1 MFEEVKHLEAEAAV
15 DLPAVNGTATQIN
28 GTVGQVDSPEPGQQP
43 TEAAL
48 RSPSP
53 QHAEAGRKGA
63 FRIHELVRLGKSEAV
78 NRLDAFNKLY
88 EQEHGLKRGRQR
100 RRQLIEEGKLYEQ
113 EHGLSPRRKRR
124 TPRLKPQQVLKGLL
138 QTLWHVARPK
148 YRPDLR
154 RLLEVLDSGQA

>member
-1 MFEEVKHLEAEAAV
+1 MLQHTEQLESGQNALVSAETVASDQQTQV
-15 DLPAVNGTATQIN
+15 TPPSEPATRS
-28 GTVGQVDSPEPGQQP
+28 D
-43 TEAAL
+43 EAPADPL
-48 RSPSP
+48 QGNSQR
-53 QHAEAGRKGA
+53 HAEAGRKGA
-63 FRIHELVRLGKSEAV
+63 YRIHELVRLG
-78 NRLDAFNKLY
+78 R
-88 EQEHGLKRGRQR
+88 
-100 RRQLIEEGKLYEQ
+100 LYEQ

>member
-63 FRIHELVRLGKSEAV
+63 FRIHELVRLGK
-78 NRLDAFNKLY
+78 LY

-113 EHGLSPRRKRR
+113 EHSLSPRRKRR

>member
-63 FRIHELVRLGKSEAV
+63 FRIHELVRLG
-78 NRLDAFNKLY
+78 KLY

>member
-63 FRIHELVRLGKSEAV
+63 FRIHELVRLGK
-78 NRLDAFNKLY
+78 
-88 EQEHGLKRGRQR
+88 
-100 RRQLIEEGKLYEQ
+100 LYEQ

-124 TPRLKPQQVLKGLL
+124 TPRLKPQQVLNGLL

-148 YRPDLR
+148 YRADLR

>member
-63 FRIHELVRLGKSEAV
+63 FRIHELVRLGK
-78 NRLDAFNKLY
+78 LY

-124 TPRLKPQQVLKGLL
+124 TPRLKPQQVLNGLL

-148 YRPDLR
+148 YRADLR